1 MDDIITLNE
10 LRDRLRG
17 VRSMDDFL
25 DIAKDIDADKEQYGI
40 EKKNDIY
47 LLFIY
52 VLNDRID
59 NLERMI

>member
-25 DIAKDIDADKEQYGI
+25 DIAKDIYVDKEKYI

>member
-1 MDDIITLNE
+1 MDDIITLSE

-17 VRSMDDFL
+17 VRSKEEFI
-25 DIAKDIDADKEQYGI
+25 DITKDIYEDKEKYGI

>member
-1 MDDIITLNE
+1 MDDMITLNG

-25 DIAKDIDADKEQYGI
+25 DIEKVIYAEKEQYGI

>member
-1 MDDIITLNE
+1 
-10 LRDRLRG
+10 
-17 VRSMDDFL
+17 MDDFM
-25 DIAKDIDADKEQYGI
+25 DIAKEIYAHKEEYGI

-52 VLNDRID
+52 LLNDRID

>member
-1 MDDIITLNE
+1 MDGIITLNE

-17 VRSMDDFL
+17 IRSMDDFL
-25 DIAKDIDADKEQYGI
+25 DIAKDIYADKEKYGI

>member
-1 MDDIITLNE
+1 MNDIITLSE

-17 VRSMDDFL
+17 IRSMDDFL
-25 DIAKDIDADKEQYGI
+25 DIAKYIYEDKEKYGI
-40 EKKNDIY
+40 EKKNVIY